1 MKIDF
6 NKGKITLVIVPFDLR
21 YGFYRLAQISAELL
35 HIDINKGQDYVVFI
49 SKQRSIAKII
59 HSDTKGNLLIT
70 RKLHQNKFQLL
81 LARANGPAAEPLTAK
96 ELESYLDGEPLEIKR
111 TSVLKG

>member
-6 NKGKITLVIVPFDLR
+6 NNGKITLVIVPFDLR

-35 HIDINKGQDYVVFI
+35 HIDINKCQDYVVFI

-59 HSDTKGNLLIT
+59 KYEI
-70 RKLHQNKFQLL
+70 
-81 LARANGPAAEPLTAK
+81 
-96 ELESYLDGEPLEIKR
+96 SYLMILQIVLLRLKG
-111 TSVLKG
+111 TSVISFVGSQFIPNSLVEGFHEFVHPPMAVFWR

>member
-6 NKGKITLVIVPFDLR
+6 SLGKITLVLVPFDLR

-35 HIDINKGQDYVVFI
+35 HIDINKGQDYVVFV
-49 SKQRSIAKII
+49 SKKRSIAKII
-59 HSDTKGNLLIT
+59 HSDSNGNLLIT
-70 RKLHQNKFQLL
+70 RKLHHKKFQLL
-81 LARANGPAAEPLTAK
+81 LARANGPAADPLTAK
-96 ELESYLDGEPLEIKR
+96 ESESYLDGEPLEIER

>member
-6 NKGKITLVIVPFDLR
+6 NNGKITLVIVPFDLR

-59 HSDTKGNLLIT
+59 KYEI
-70 RKLHQNKFQLL
+70 
-81 LARANGPAAEPLTAK
+81 
-96 ELESYLDGEPLEIKR
+96 SYLMIN
-111 TSVLKG
+111 TTF

>member
-35 HIDINKGQDYVVFI
+35 HIDINKGQDYVV
-49 SKQRSIAKII
+49 RKI
-59 HSDTKGNLLIT
+59 
-70 RKLHQNKFQLL
+70 RF
-81 LARANGPAAEPLTAK
+81 
-96 ELESYLDGEPLEIKR
+96 
-111 TSVLKG
+111 TSV

>member
-6 NKGKITLVIVPFDLR
+6 TQGKITLVVVPFDLR
-21 YGFYRLAQISAELL
+21 YGYYKLSQVASEYL
-35 HIDINKGQDYVVFI
+35 HIDVNRGQDYVVFI
-49 SKQRSIAKII
+49 SKHRSIAKII
-59 HSDTKGNLLIT
+59 HSDARGNLLIT
-70 RKLHQNKFQLL
+70 RKLHQNKFQML
-81 LARANGPAAEPLTAK
+81 LARTEGPATEPLTAK

>member
-35 HIDINKGQDYVVFI
+35 HIWRQHHMMALTQLQIC
-49 SKQRSIAKII
+49 
-59 HSDTKGNLLIT
+59 NL
-70 RKLHQNKFQLL
+70 KN
-81 LARANGPAAEPLTAK
+81 
-96 ELESYLDGEPLEIKR
+96 
-111 TSVLKG
+111 